1 MGSILEK
8 KVQTSS
14 QSMLD
19 VFMDF
24 AKGGALMLFD
34 FSYRLNFSHPSFDGI
49 FIIAEDISNIFNKIC

>member
-1 MGSILEK
+1 
-8 KVQTSS
+8 
-14 QSMLD
+14 MLD